1 MRLRTLAPVVLA
13 LVAGVLAIAACGEDD
28 PRTLTVITHD
38 SFNLSDEL
46 MRQFEE
52 ENDVTVRLLPKGDA
66 GAMLTS
72 LILTR
77 RNPEGDLAFGVD
89 NSFLSRALLEG
100 VFEEY
105 ESPLLARVP
114 SNLRPASSFVTP
126 VDYGYVNFNYD
137 IGWFEANGVEPPET
151 LEDMLKPEYRGLVV
165 VSNPA
170 SSSPGLAFLM
180 ATIEYFGEDQYLN
193 WWRGMREN
201 GLVVV
206 DGWSTAYYTN
216 FTRAGGGQ
224 PIVLSY
230 ATSPAFE
237 QIFADP
243 PQDEAPTANILPRLG
258 VFRQVEYAGIL
269 AGTRNRELAE
279 KFIDFLLS
287 VPVQEDIPGQMAVYP
302 VNQDAAVPDA
312 FTRFSQVDVEVAEMT
327 PERIAD
333 GRQRWID
340 EWTRE
345 VLR

>member
-1 MRLRTLAPVVLA
+1 
-13 LVAGVLAIAACGEDD
+13 
-28 PRTLTVITHD
+28 
-38 SFNLSDEL
+38 
-46 MRQFEE
+46 
-52 ENDVTVRLLPKGDA
+52 
-66 GAMLTS
+66 
-72 LILTR
+72 
-77 RNPEGDLAFGVD
+77 
-89 NSFLSRALLEG
+89 
-100 VFEEY
+100 
-105 ESPLLARVP
+105 
-114 SNLRPASSFVTP
+114 
-126 VDYGYVNFNYD
+126 
-137 IGWFEANGVEPPET
+137 EPPET
-151 LEDMLKPEYRGLVV
+151 LEDMLKPGYRGLVV